1 MGLPPNAIAASG
13 AFRLARVASACCRCV
28 VHIGLFYRRHA
39 PVRTGSDLEVV
50 SHSSLWSPLV
60 VDVRSSHPPLS
71 RFGARLRFGAT
82 RGISA
87 TCRAAHH
94 GPPRSTAG
102 MWAQGNLDSKRQA
115 NVRPDCG
122 DSGILSGEISTYEA
136 QQQQTEAPKNEAAE
150 LMLRLKARPNS
161 GDN

>member
-1 MGLPPNAIAASG
+1 
-13 AFRLARVASACCRCV
+13 
-28 VHIGLFYRRHA
+28 
-39 PVRTGSDLEVV
+39 
-50 SHSSLWSPLV
+50 
-60 VDVRSSHPPLS
+60 
-71 RFGARLRFGAT
+71 
-82 RGISA
+82 
-87 TCRAAHH
+87 
-94 GPPRSTAG
+94 